1 VQLGHLKGSKSPLVA
16 VVDDVAH
23 SIGAVFSNLQSLDDL
38 IDGGPA
44 LWQAVEAAV
53 PDLPTV
59 SVSGW
64 AAPLTRPSKV
74 ICVGLNYLDHA
85 VEQGLEPP
93 VTPLIF
99 AKFPSSIIGA
109 QDPIAWPANLTTQ
122 VDYEAELAVIVG
134 TTLRAVDEKTA
145 ARSVFG
151 YTAANDVSARDL
163 QVADGQFVR
172 AKSLDSFLPLGPT
185 VVTPDTFG
193 DPAAKQIAT
202 RLNGVIVQDSDTSQ
216 LLFGIPTLLSFLSQ
230 HMTLCPGDILL
241 TGTPGGVGASRT
253 PPRFMVPGDR
263 VEVEIEGI
271 GVLSNPIADWLA
283 DASPTP

>member
-1 VQLGHLKGSKSPLVA
+1 MQLGHLKGSKSPLVA